1 MAGALV
7 VAQIALI
14 SSMNA
19 SRSTYAGGMPSAPME
34 KKKKEHKMDTLITST
49 AAKISLSLSAVV
61 GLITWALVTF
71 VPSFNTGLPMELSTV
86 IPLIVTIIAHA
97 FGISVATSKARKAA
111 TAVSV

>member
-1 MAGALV
+1 MAAALV
-7 VAQIALI
+7 ATQIALNT
-14 SSMNA
+14 MNA

-34 KKKKEHKMDTLITST
+34 KKKKKEHKMDTLITST